1 MKVAV
6 FLADGFEE
14 IEAISIIDVLRR
26 GEVDVKTISITER
39 LNVEGGHGIIV
50 QADHFFSDIEF
61 NDYDVLVLPGGM
73 PGTTNLG
80 KHNGLCN
87 LLKRFSI
94 EGKKIAAICAAPSI
108 LGQLKLLEG
117 KEATCYP
124 GYEKQLTGGK
134 FKNMDIVISDNI
146 ITGKGAGVA
155 IDFALR
161 ILKWCKDDEYVEN
174 LRKKL
179 IASK

>member
-26 GEVDVKTISITER
+26 GEVEVDTISISGQPE
-39 LNVEGGHGIIV
+39 VKGGHDIIV
-50 QADHFFSDIEF
+50 QADQVFSKMEIHK
-61 NDYDVLVLPGGM
+61 YDVLVLPGGM
-73 PGTTNLG
+73 PGTINLG
-80 KHNGLCN
+80 KHKELCD
-87 LLKRFSI
+87 LLISFST

-124 GYEKQLTGGK
+124 GFEKQLIGCKVTN
-134 FKNMDIVISDNI
+134 KNVVVSGNI

-155 IDFALR
+155 IDFALEL
-161 ILKWCKDDEYVEN
+161 LKWYKDDAFVGN
-174 LRKKL
+174 LRVKM

>member
-26 GEVDVKTISITER
+26 GMIEVDTISISE
-39 LNVEGGHGIIV
+39 NFEVNGAHGIIV
-50 QADHFFSDIEF
+50 IADKKFSEEQF
-61 NDYDVLVLPGGM
+61 DYYDMLVLPGGM

-80 KHNGLCN
+80 KHEGLCK
-87 LLKRFSI
+87 LLTRFAL
-94 EGKKIAAICAAPSI
+94 EGKKLAAICAAPSV
-108 LGQLKLLEG
+108 LGQLRILEG

-124 GYEKQLTGGK
+124 GFEKQLIGCK
-134 FKNMDIVISDNI
+134 LMNKDVVVSDNI

-155 IDFALR
+155 IDFALEL
-161 ILKWCKDDEYVEN
+161 LKVYKAHDFVEN
-174 LRKKL
+174 LRIKL
-179 IASK
+179 IASR